1 MPLLVRPDGVA
12 RGGPPVPNGLGVNK
26 PKARTGGKN
35 GEAFAANAVND
46 GVGVGVE
53 GSVPRTCGGSDGE
66 MGPPLA
72 AQTAGEGGEAVCH
85 PGRDPGY
92 AAGGFIGG
100 LGGDEGSAYGPR
112 HGRHGLGLG

>member
-1 MPLLVRPDGVA
+1 MAWAWGWKAPFPARVA
-12 RGGPPVPNGLGVNK
+12 
-26 PKARTGGKN
+26 
-35 GEAFAANAVND
+35 AAMA
-46 GVGVGVE
+46 
-53 GSVPRTCGGSDGE
+53 E